1 MLYISVQGA
10 KPVIKH
16 ENGFLDSNVSVT
28 NRRTKRWSHFFQYHR
43 GDANN
48 LLCLCKVGKHEA
60 ASVQWKHSWETS
72 FTEVCLRLCLA
83 LHLQTAQMTE
93 LLDMGIAKRSLVN
106 SYRWC
111 SPNIQLWHTPISHN
125 IKTPGLISC
134 GSLSHAAKTTLNHWG
149 TESTRPLQMS
159 CGVWHQDTCSRVFEL
174 CKLRCAAWTDQTF
187 LFLFWCSYFL
197 FCSYIRW

>member
-134 GSLSHAAKTTLNHWG
+134 GSLSLMLPKQHWTIEAQSPQDPCKCPVVSGTRTLAA
-149 TESTRPLQMS
+149 ESLSSVS
-159 CGVWHQDTCSRVFEL
+159 CDVQPERI
-174 CKLRCAAWTDQTF
+174 R
-187 LFLFWCSYFL
+187 LFLFVLMLIFFIL
-197 FCSYIRW
+197 